1 MTPGAWTNTTTV
13 WSTNGGATPCGCT
26 PGASPGAVTINVA
39 HTVTVSPNL
48 SFIGTTM
55 TVMASGSMTGAFDL
69 TATNSTIDIYGPV
82 SLSGYTQSGTTNTT
96 VHLGGAV
103 LAASPVAINGGVLT
117 VDQAVFSSG
126 SVNVAVG
133 ATLNILNG
141 SKWNVNTGN
150 LRNRGTINLD
160 PGSCIETNGNIQN
173 QATGSIIGSGAL
185 NSGGNIVNSGAIA
198 PTISWCTNGAG
209 VGMTTAEDCATAT
222 GVCNAIVLPIE
233 LESFTAEINVYNE
246 VELNWVTISELNN
259 SHFTVSKSA
268 DGQHWEDILTQEGAG
283 ATTETQY
290 YSGYDD
296 ASYGTTY
303 YILTQYDNDGRKNV
317 FGPVIVSREEN
328 NGSWTAYPNPLKSY
342 GKLHL
347 RNVSEETGTLTL
359 TNSQGIQVDAI
370 TFNSTNGQ
378 LEYQLNN
385 IRSGIYL
392 LTVAVGDETKTERVI
407 VSE

>member
-185 NSGGNIVNSGAIA
+185 SSGGNIVNSGAIA

-209 VGMTTAEDCATAT
+209 VGMTTAEDCATAN

-259 SHFTVSKSA
+259 SHFTVFKSA

-283 ATTETQY
+283 TTTETQY

-347 RNVSEETGTLTL
+347 RNVSEGTGTLTL

-385 IRSGIYL
+385 IRSGLYL
-392 LTVAVGDETKTERVI
+392 LTVAVGDETKTERVV